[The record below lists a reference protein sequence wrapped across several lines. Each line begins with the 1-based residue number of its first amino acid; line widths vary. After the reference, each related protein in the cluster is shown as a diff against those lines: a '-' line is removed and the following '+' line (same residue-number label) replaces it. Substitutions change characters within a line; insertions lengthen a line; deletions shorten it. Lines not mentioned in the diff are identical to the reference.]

1 MKDAPAS
8 YSFGPFEL
16 DPVQRLLLRRGKP
29 VPLAPVRVFGT
40 GPAARSPSRSRAG
53 LPDSRLQPS
62 GRSFSNHL
70 RKLRLA
76 RARHPSAGRTKITS
90 PFGELGASPLSSRL
104 ATPHRPNRVRQPTDW
119 PFTSCCSPPRVT
131 TTQLQSVTSY
141 VDLERTFTSPTKC
154 ALRRTSA
161 GVSPACPRRRVVP
174 SISFTAF
181 PEVKTPFLR
190 GRRPSPAGRGETPAL
205 QGRPGV

>member
-1 MKDAPAS
+1 MMATAELFPGIFAARLVIGTDRLHLPALPS
-8 YSFGPFEL
+8 LQAYYGPSS
-16 DPVQRLLLRRGKP
+16 LLRA
-29 VPLAPVRVFGT
+29 LCLLPVRVSGT

-62 GRSFSNHL
+62 GRSVSNHL

-76 RARHPSAGRTKITS
+76 RARYPSAGRTKITS
-90 PFGELGASPLSSRL
+90 PFGELGASPLASRL

-119 PFTSCCSPPRVT
+119 PFTSCCSPPRVA

-154 ALRRTSA
+154 ALRRTGDASRRLVPHHRA
-161 GVSPACPRRRVVP
+161 PRSR
-174 SISFTAF
+174 S
-181 PEVKTPFLR
+181 
-190 GRRPSPAGRGETPAL
+190 G
-205 QGRPGV
+205 